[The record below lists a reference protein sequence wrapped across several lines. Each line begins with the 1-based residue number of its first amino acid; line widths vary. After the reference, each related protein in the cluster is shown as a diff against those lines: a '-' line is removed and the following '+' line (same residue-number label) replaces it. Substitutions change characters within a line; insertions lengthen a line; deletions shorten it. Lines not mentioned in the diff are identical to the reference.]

1 MKCGGRFEV
10 WLQTLLAENAKI
22 VGINW
27 RVWQLKKSGWF
38 YSDFK
43 KFWNWVECETVNLK
57 PVDFWNNLEYET
69 IENQPSISKFK

>member
-27 RVWQLKKSGWF
+27 RVWQLKK
-38 YSDFK
+38 
-43 KFWNWVECETVNLK
+43 V
-57 PVDFWNNLEYET
+57 VDFTL
-69 IENQPSISKFK
+69 ILKSIGTELNVKQ